1 MDKLIPLDISTLADK
16 DYDIKVDAGPIY
28 TGSGLLDQIY
38 TSNHPYEFYP
48 SIQEPFTVI
57 EVGDYSMIV
66 SGNKDYTILDI
77 RGIEVT
83 ESINTPEGTILYFSD
98 KLPEEMKYY
107 STVYA
112 NVRRRRI
119 LNMSLIEEMIQKQF
133 VSPSIGGGRNV
144 KMKNNN
150 GNNE

>member
-1 MDKLIPLDISTLADK
+1 
-16 DYDIKVDAGPIY
+16 
-28 TGSGLLDQIY
+28 
-38 TSNHPYEFYP
+38 
-48 SIQEPFTVI
+48 
-57 EVGDYSMIV
+57 MIV
-66 SGNKDYTILDI
+66 RGNKDYAISDI
-77 RGIEVT
+77 RGIKVT

-119 LNMSLIEEMIQKQF
+119 LNMSLLEEMIQKQF
-133 VSPSIGGGRNV
+133 VFPSIGGGRNI

-150 GNNE
+150 GKSK